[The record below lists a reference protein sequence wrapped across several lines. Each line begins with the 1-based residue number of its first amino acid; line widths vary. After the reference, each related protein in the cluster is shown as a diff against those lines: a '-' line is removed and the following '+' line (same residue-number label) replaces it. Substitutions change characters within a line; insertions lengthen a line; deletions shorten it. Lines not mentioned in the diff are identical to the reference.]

1 MLGTLICDDCAQILE
16 AFNLIQFFTVD
27 SDVHADTMPFALLV
41 ISLVFPALIC
51 QRLQRSYQCHQKND
65 EALYPNYFFESYYI
79 LHNYSIQLVRFIV
92 FVTFGPRKL
101 LNFEAHYF
109 TADWFS

>member
-1 MLGTLICDDCAQILE
+1 MSMLI
-16 AFNLIQFFTVD
+16 
-27 SDVHADTMPFALLV
+27 PFALLM

-65 EALYPNYFFESYYI
+65 EVLYPNYFFESYYI
-79 LHNYSIQLVRFIV
+79 LHNYSIQQVRFLV